1 MRCPKCGKE
10 IANDSQFCEYCGA
23 QLKNAGKVDVRW
35 ALLPIAIMSAFAV
48 WLLYEFGSEDLY
60 VVDYFFMTLIPFVI
74 IFAVTLWLVIKKK
87 VPISFFILITI
98 IFISSI
104 GMVYERVKA
113 PSKIVLYNT
122 IYAESES
129 KNCRIDILEYVNT
142 NERGCYSD
150 DDIDD
155 AERTVSVAS
164 KDVLSSLTRA
174 NKKNVRKAYF
184 TPMKSHKY
192 DKNYQYEDMLL
203 VAVFAFVLYIV
214 YSIIAYKK
222 QWKF

>member
-1 MRCPKCGKE
+1 MKCPNCGKE

-35 ALLPIAIMSAFAV
+35 ALLPVAIMSAFAV
-48 WLLYEFGSEDLY
+48 WLLYECGSEDLY
-60 VVDYFFMTLIPFVI
+60 VVDYFLLTLIPFII

-98 IFISSI
+98 VFISCT
-104 GMVYERVKA
+104 GMIYERVNA

-122 IYAESES
+122 IYADSDS
-129 KNCRIDILEYVNT
+129 RNCRIDLLEYVNT
-142 NERGCYSD
+142 NERGSYNT
-150 DDIDD
+150 DDIDE
-155 AERTVSVAS
+155 AERSVSVVS
-164 KDVLSSLTRA
+164 KDVCSSLTREG
-174 NKKNVRKAYF
+174 KKNVHTAYF
-184 TPMKSHKY
+184 TPMRDHKY
-192 DKNYQYEDMLL
+192 DKHNQYDDMFLI
-203 VAVFAFVLYIV
+203 AVIAVVLYIV